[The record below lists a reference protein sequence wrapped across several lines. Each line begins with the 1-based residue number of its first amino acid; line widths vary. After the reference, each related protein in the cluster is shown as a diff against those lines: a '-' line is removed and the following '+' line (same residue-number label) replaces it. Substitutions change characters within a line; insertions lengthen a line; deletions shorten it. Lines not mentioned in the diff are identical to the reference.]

1 MGAFE
6 IVGVILGLVPV
17 VTGSIEHCRSRNDM
31 RDLRQL
37 ERSFKTQRHIF
48 ENTIE
53 ELLSPL
59 LSDVQ
64 LARLLEDPN
73 NTLWQDTNL
82 SDKLEAHLGED
93 YQLFQEILEDVKIM
107 INELQNILKPEVSPA
122 VTKRSCG

>member
-1 MGAFE
+1 MSGFE

-37 ERSFKTQRHIF
+37 ERSFKTQRNIF

-73 NTLWQDTNL
+73 NTLWQDTDL
-82 SDKLEAHLGED
+82 SAKLEAHLGGD
-93 YQLFQEILEDVKIM
+93 YQSLKEILEDVKMM
-107 INELQNILKPEVSPA
+107 IDELQNILKPEVSPV
-122 VTKRSCG
+122 VTERS

>member
-1 MGAFE
+1 MTVSGFE
-6 IVGVILGLVPV
+6 IVGVILGLVPL

-73 NTLWQDTNL
+73 NTLWQDPN
-82 SDKLEAHLGED
+82 SSAKLEAHLGED
-93 YQLFQEILEDVKIM
+93 YESFQEILEDVKIM
-107 INELQNILKPEVSPA
+107 IDELHSIMKPEVSPV
-122 VTKRSCG
+122 VT

>member
-1 MGAFE
+1 MSGFE
-6 IVGVILGLVPV
+6 IVGLILGLVPV

-37 ERSFKTQRHIF
+37 ERSFKTQRNIF

-82 SDKLEAHLGED
+82 STKLEEHLGGD
-93 YQLFQEILEDVKIM
+93 YQSFKEIMEDVKLM
-107 INELQNILKPEVSPA
+107 IIELQKILIPEVCPA
-122 VTKRSCG
+122 VTQRT